1 MASALAGGLSS
12 GGLEGGAA
20 LFVVDH
26 FPATANAFAERFGA
40 TTLDSVVALA
50 QTCDVVFLCVKPCD
64 VVSALPPQ
72 MQEALANK
80 LLISVVAGCT
90 LDTLTHLA
98 GSKCQICRS
107 MPNTAAAVRQSA
119 TAVCFSPNC
128 MAANKT
134 IAMSAFGVVG
144 EVFDLPE
151 KMFHAVVGVSGS
163 GPAYACLLI
172 EAMSDGGVAAG
183 LSRSVAT
190 RLAALAVRGAA
201 ALVLETEQHPAEL
214 REKISSPSGTTI
226 AALAKMEA
234 GAVRYHVGAAVQA
247 AAIRSME
254 LSEGK

>member
-12 GGLEGGAA
+12 GGLEGGAK

-26 FPATANAFAERFGA
+26 YPATKQAFAKRFDA
-40 TTLDSVVALA
+40 TALDAAVELA
-50 QTCDVVFLCVKPCD
+50 DKCDVVFLCVKPCD
-64 VVSALPPQ
+64 VSSALPPEIQ
-72 MQEALANK
+72 DALANK

-90 LDTLTHLA
+90 LDTLRELV
-98 GSKCQICRS
+98 GRNCQICRS
-107 MPNTAAAVRQSA
+107 MPNTAAAVLQSA
-119 TAVCFSPNC
+119 TAVCFSENC
-128 MAANKT
+128 SETNRALAKD
-134 IAMSAFGVVG
+134 AFGVVG

-183 LSRSVAT
+183 LSRAVAT

-201 ALVLETEQHPAEL
+201 ALVLETNQHPAEL

-234 GAVRYHVGAAVQA
+234 GAVRYHVGSAVEA
-247 AAIRSME
+247 AAARSME